1 MPTADTSSN
10 IIITTYDATAILG
23 TDYATSGTGL
33 SLAHIPLQKLVWGT
47 EAQAYRVSES
57 TPMPVTIL
65 GVTGS
70 SNLVGVTF
78 GAITGSVS
86 VSTKPGSYL
95 VIGGPSGSISGYNNV
110 PITGNIQGI
119 TNGILVGI
127 TGSVKSIIDTVSIQ
141 GVSGGVAVGVTGGRR
156 LSSSTDSVTVLGYV
170 GISGGFG
177 LAAAT
182 DSVRVYGSDSGSKVL
197 AKLYASDG
205 ATLGYSGDALN
216 VNVIGAGISATVTIN
231 PVVGVTNG
239 NGLPLKVIGSGVT
252 SDSPILVKGTIGSGA
267 IDVTATTALPV
278 GVTGTVV
285 IDDTDIINSLEST
298 SKPIVSNLASIK
310 TNTSIISTINDRLSA
325 GTVTSR
331 ISEIVRPTKLF
342 SGYKDTTTTPAILV
356 TTSTTLK
363 TGVHVKAPIS
373 NTSTVYVGSS
383 GLVTSSTSGFPL
395 DPGEAIFLEIDNLNK
410 IYVVSSTGTQKIHYI
425 AS

>member
-23 TDYATSGTGL
+23 TDYGTSGTGL
-33 SLAHIPLQKLVWGT
+33 SLAHIPLQKVVWGSD
-47 EAQAYRVSES
+47 AQAFRVTES
-57 TPMPVTIL
+57 TPLPVSIL
-65 GVTGS
+65 GVTGG
-70 SNLVGVTF
+70 SNVIGVTF

-86 VSTKPGSYL
+86 VSNRSGTYL
-95 VIGGPSGSISGYNNV
+95 VVGGPSGSISGYQSV
-110 PITGNIQGI
+110 PVTGHIQGT
-119 TNGILVGI
+119 TNGILLGV
-127 TGSVKSIIDTVSIQ
+127 TGSVNIANTVTIQ
-141 GVSGGVAVGVTGGRR
+141 GLSGGVAVGITGGRP
-156 LSSSTDSVTVLGYV
+156 LSSSRDSVTVTGYV
-170 GISGGFG
+170 GICGGFG

-197 AKLYASDG
+197 TKLYASDG
-205 ATLGYSGDALN
+205 ATLGHSGDALN

-285 IDDTDIINSLEST
+285 IDDADIINSLEST

-310 TNTSIISTINDRLSA
+310 TNTSVISTINDKLSA
-325 GTVTSR
+325 GTITAK
-331 ISEIVRPTKLF
+331 ITEIIKPTKLY
-342 SGYKDTTTTPAILV
+342 SGYKDLTTTASIIV
-356 TTSTTLK
+356 STSTPLK
-363 TGVHVKAPIS
+363 SGIHIKAPLTNIS
-373 NTSTVYVGSS
+373 TIFVGSS
-383 GLVTSSTSGFPL
+383 SLSTSSTSGFPL
-395 DPGEAIFLEIDNLNK
+395 DPGESIFFEIDNLNK
-410 IYVVSSTGTQKIHYI
+410 VYASSATSGQKINYI

>member
-23 TDYATSGTGL
+23 TDYGTSGTGL
-33 SLAHIPLQKLVWGT
+33 SLAHIPLQKVVWGSD
-47 EAQAYRVSES
+47 AQAFRVTES
-57 TPMPVTIL
+57 TPLPVSIL
-65 GVTGS
+65 GVTGG
-70 SNLVGVTF
+70 SNVIGVTF

-86 VSTKPGSYL
+86 VSNRSGTYL
-95 VIGGPSGSISGYNNV
+95 VVGGPSGSISGYQSV
-110 PITGNIQGI
+110 PVTGHIQGT
-119 TNGILVGI
+119 TNGILLGV
-127 TGSVKSIIDTVSIQ
+127 TGSVNIANTVTIQ
-141 GVSGGVAVGVTGGRR
+141 GLSGGVAVGITGGRP
-156 LSSSTDSVTVLGYV
+156 LSSSRDSVTVTGYV
-170 GISGGFG
+170 GICGGFG

-197 AKLYASDG
+197 TKLYASDG
-205 ATLGYSGDALN
+205 ATLGHSGDALN

-285 IDDTDIINSLEST
+285 IDDADIINSLEST

-310 TNTSIISTINDRLSA
+310 TNTSVISTINDKLSA
-325 GTVTSR
+325 GTITAK
-331 ISEIVRPTKLF
+331 ITEIIKPTKLY
-342 SGYKDTTTTPAILV
+342 SGYKDLTTTASIIV
-356 TTSTTLK
+356 STSTPLK
-363 TGVHVKAPIS
+363 SGIHIKAPLTNIS
-373 NTSTVYVGSS
+373 TIFVGSNS
-383 GLVTSSTSGFPL
+383 LSTSSTSGFPL
-395 DPGEAIFLEIDNLNK
+395 DPGESIFFEIDNLNK
-410 IYVVSSTGTQKIHYI
+410 VYASSATSGQKINYI

>member
-23 TDYATSGTGL
+23 TDYGTSGTGL
-33 SLAHIPLQKLVWGT
+33 SLAHIPLQKVVWGSD
-47 EAQAYRVSES
+47 AQAFRVTES
-57 TPMPVTIL
+57 TPLPVSIL
-65 GVTGS
+65 GVTGG
-70 SNLVGVTF
+70 SNVIGVTF

-86 VSTKPGSYL
+86 VSNRSGTYL
-95 VIGGPSGSISGYNNV
+95 VVGGPSGSISGYQSV
-110 PITGNIQGI
+110 PVTGHIQGT
-119 TNGILVGI
+119 TNGILLGV
-127 TGSVKSIIDTVSIQ
+127 TGSVNIANTVTIQ
-141 GVSGGVAVGVTGGRR
+141 GLSGGVAVGITGGRP
-156 LSSSTDSVTVLGYV
+156 LSSSRDSVTVTGYV
-170 GISGGFG
+170 GICGGFG

-197 AKLYASDG
+197 TKLYASDG
-205 ATLGYSGDALN
+205 ATLGHSGDALN

-278 GVTGTVV
+278 DVTGTVV
-285 IDDTDIINSLEST
+285 IDDADIINSLEST

-310 TNTSIISTINDRLSA
+310 TNTSVISTINDRLSA
-325 GTVTSR
+325 GTITAK
-331 ISEIVRPTKLF
+331 ITEIIKPTKLY
-342 SGYKDTTTTPAILV
+342 SGYKDLTTTASIIV
-356 TTSTTLK
+356 STSTPLK
-363 TGVHVKAPIS
+363 SGIHIKAPLTNIS
-373 NTSTVYVGSS
+373 TIFVGSS
-383 GLVTSSTSGFPL
+383 SLSTSSTSGFPL
-395 DPGEAIFLEIDNLNK
+395 DPGESIFFEIDNLNK
-410 IYVVSSTGTQKIHYI
+410 VYASSATSGQKINYI

>member
-10 IIITTYDATAILG
+10 IIITTYDATAIFG
-23 TDYATSGTGL
+23 TDYGTSGTGL
-33 SLAHIPLQKLVWGT
+33 SLAHIPLQKVVWGT
-47 EAQAYRVSES
+47 DAQAFRVTES
-57 TPMPVTIL
+57 TPLPVSIL

-86 VSTKPGSYL
+86 VNNRSGTYL
-95 VIGGPSGSISGYNNV
+95 VVGGPSGSISGYQSV
-110 PITGNIQGI
+110 PVTGYIQGT
-119 TNGILVGI
+119 TNGILLGV
-127 TGSVKSIIDTVSIQ
+127 TGSVNVSNTVTVQ
-141 GVSGGVAVGVTGGRR
+141 GLSGGVALGITGGRP
-156 LSSSTDSVTVLGYV
+156 LSSSRDSVTVTGYV
-170 GISGGFG
+170 GICGGFG

-197 AKLYASDG
+197 TKLYASDG

-252 SDSPILVKGTIGSGA
+252 SDSPILVKGTVGNGA

-285 IDDTDIINSLEST
+285 IDDTDIITSLEST

-310 TNTSIISTINDRLSA
+310 TNTAVISTINDKLSA
-325 GTVTSR
+325 GTITAK
-331 ISEIVRPTKLF
+331 ITEIIKPTKLY
-342 SGYKDTTTTPAILV
+342 SGYKDL
-356 TTSTTLK
+356 TSTASIIVTASTALK
-363 TGVHVKAPIS
+363 SGVHIKAPLTNI
-373 NTSTVYVGSS
+373 STVFVGSNALS
-383 GLVTSSTSGFPL
+383 TSSTSGFPL
-395 DPGEAIFLEIDNLNK
+395 DPGESIFFEIDNLNK
-410 IYVVSSTGTQKIHYI
+410 VYALSSTSGQKINYI

>member
-23 TDYATSGTGL
+23 TDYGTSGTGL
-33 SLAHIPLQKLVWGT
+33 SLAHIPLQKVVWGSD
-47 EAQAYRVSES
+47 AQAFRVTES
-57 TPMPVTIL
+57 TPLPVSIL
-65 GVTGS
+65 GVTGG
-70 SNLVGVTF
+70 SNVIGVTF

-86 VSTKPGSYL
+86 VSNRSGTYL
-95 VIGGPSGSISGYNNV
+95 VVGGPSGSISGYQSV
-110 PITGNIQGI
+110 PVTGHIQGT
-119 TNGILVGI
+119 TNGILLGV
-127 TGSVKSIIDTVSIQ
+127 TGSVNIANTVTIQ
-141 GVSGGVAVGVTGGRR
+141 GLSGGVAVGITGGRP
-156 LSSSTDSVTVLGYV
+156 LSSSRDSVTVTGYV
-170 GISGGFG
+170 GICGGFG

-197 AKLYASDG
+197 TKLYASDG
-205 ATLGYSGDALN
+205 ATLGHSGDALN

-285 IDDTDIINSLEST
+285 IDDADIINSLEST

-310 TNTSIISTINDRLSA
+310 TNTSVISTINDRLSA
-325 GTVTSR
+325 GTITAK
-331 ISEIVRPTKLF
+331 ITEIIKPTKLY
-342 SGYKDTTTTPAILV
+342 SGYKDLTTTASIIV
-356 TTSTTLK
+356 STSTPLK
-363 TGVHVKAPIS
+363 SGIHIKAPIT
-373 NTSTVYVGSS
+373 NISTIFVGSS
-383 GLVTSSTSGFPL
+383 SLSTSSTSGFPL
-395 DPGEAIFLEIDNLNK
+395 DPGESIFFEIDNLNK
-410 IYVVSSTGTQKIHYI
+410 VYASSATSGQKINYI

>member
-23 TDYATSGTGL
+23 TDYGTSGTGL
-33 SLAHIPLQKLVWGT
+33 SLAHIPLQKVVWGSD
-47 EAQAYRVSES
+47 AQAFRVTES
-57 TPMPVTIL
+57 TPLPVSIL
-65 GVTGS
+65 GVTGG
-70 SNLVGVTF
+70 SNVIGVTF

-86 VSTKPGSYL
+86 VSNRSGTYL
-95 VIGGPSGSISGYNNV
+95 VVGGPSGSISGYQSV
-110 PITGNIQGI
+110 PVTGHIQGT
-119 TNGILVGI
+119 TNGILLGV
-127 TGSVKSIIDTVSIQ
+127 TGSVNIANTVTIQ
-141 GVSGGVAVGVTGGRR
+141 GLSGGVAVGITGGRP
-156 LSSSTDSVTVLGYV
+156 LSSSRDSVTVTGYV
-170 GISGGFG
+170 GICGGFG

-197 AKLYASDG
+197 TKLYASDG

-285 IDDTDIINSLEST
+285 IDDADIINSLEST

-310 TNTSIISTINDRLSA
+310 TNTSVISTINDKLSA
-325 GTVTSR
+325 GTITAK
-331 ISEIVRPTKLF
+331 ITEIIKPTKLY
-342 SGYKDTTTTPAILV
+342 SGYKDLTTTASIIV
-356 TTSTTLK
+356 STSTPLK
-363 TGVHVKAPIS
+363 SGIHIKAPLTNIS
-373 NTSTVYVGSS
+373 TIFVGSS
-383 GLVTSSTSGFPL
+383 SLSTSSTSGFPL
-395 DPGEAIFLEIDNLNK
+395 DPGESIFFEIDNLNK
-410 IYVVSSTGTQKIHYI
+410 VYASSATSGQKINYI

>member
-23 TDYATSGTGL
+23 TDYGTSGTGL
-33 SLAHIPLQKLVWGT
+33 SLAHIPLQKVVWGSD
-47 EAQAYRVSES
+47 AQAFRVTES
-57 TPMPVTIL
+57 TPLPVSIL
-65 GVTGS
+65 GVTGG
-70 SNLVGVTF
+70 SNVIGVTF

-86 VSTKPGSYL
+86 VSNRSGTYL
-95 VIGGPSGSISGYNNV
+95 VVGGPSGSISGYQSV
-110 PITGNIQGI
+110 PVTGHIQGT
-119 TNGILVGI
+119 TNGILLGV
-127 TGSVKSIIDTVSIQ
+127 TGSVNIANTVTIQ
-141 GVSGGVAVGVTGGRR
+141 GLSGGVAVGITGGRP
-156 LSSSTDSVTVLGYV
+156 LSSSRDSVTVTGYV
-170 GISGGFG
+170 GICGGFG

-197 AKLYASDG
+197 TKLYASDG

-285 IDDTDIINSLEST
+285 IDDADIINSLEST

-310 TNTSIISTINDRLSA
+310 TNTSVISTINDKLSA
-325 GTVTSR
+325 GTITAK
-331 ISEIVRPTKLF
+331 ITEIIKPTKLY
-342 SGYKDTTTTPAILV
+342 SGYKDLTTTASIIV
-356 TTSTTLK
+356 STSTPLK
-363 TGVHVKAPIS
+363 SGIHIKAPLTNIS
-373 NTSTVYVGSS
+373 TIYVGSS
-383 GLVTSSTSGFPL
+383 SLSTSSTSGFPL
-395 DPGEAIFLEIDNLNK
+395 DPGESIFFEIDNLNK
-410 IYVVSSTGTQKIHYI
+410 VYASSATSGQKINYI

>member
-23 TDYATSGTGL
+23 TDYGTSGTGL
-33 SLAHIPLQKLVWGT
+33 SLAHIPLQKVVWGSD
-47 EAQAYRVSES
+47 AQAFRVTES
-57 TPMPVTIL
+57 TPLPVSIL
-65 GVTGS
+65 GVTGG
-70 SNLVGVTF
+70 SNVIGVTF

-86 VSTKPGSYL
+86 VSNRSGTYL
-95 VIGGPSGSISGYNNV
+95 VVGGPSGSISGYQSV
-110 PITGNIQGI
+110 PVTGHIQGT
-119 TNGILVGI
+119 TNGILLGV
-127 TGSVKSIIDTVSIQ
+127 TGSVNIANTVTIQ
-141 GVSGGVAVGVTGGRR
+141 GLSGGVAVGITGGRP
-156 LSSSTDSVTVLGYV
+156 LSSSRDSVTVTGYV
-170 GISGGFG
+170 GICGGFG

-197 AKLYASDG
+197 TKLYASDG
-205 ATLGYSGDALN
+205 ATLGHSGDALN

-285 IDDTDIINSLEST
+285 IDDADIINSLEST

-310 TNTSIISTINDRLSA
+310 TNTSVISTINDKLSA
-325 GTVTSR
+325 GTITAK
-331 ISEIVRPTKLF
+331 ITEIIKPTKLY
-342 SGYKDTTTTPAILV
+342 SGYKDLTTTASIIV
-356 TTSTTLK
+356 STSTPLK
-363 TGVHVKAPIS
+363 SGIHIKAPIT
-373 NTSTVYVGSS
+373 NISTIFVGSS
-383 GLVTSSTSGFPL
+383 SLSTSSTSGFPL
-395 DPGEAIFLEIDNLNK
+395 DPGESIFFEIDNLNK
-410 IYVVSSTGTQKIHYI
+410 VYASSATSGQKINYI

>member
-23 TDYATSGTGL
+23 TDYGTSGTGL
-33 SLAHIPLQKLVWGT
+33 SLAHIPLQKVVWGSD
-47 EAQAYRVSES
+47 AQAFRVTES
-57 TPMPVTIL
+57 TPLPVSIL
-65 GVTGS
+65 GVTGG
-70 SNLVGVTF
+70 SNVIGVTF

-86 VSTKPGSYL
+86 VSNRSGTYL
-95 VIGGPSGSISGYNNV
+95 VVGGPSGSISGYQSV
-110 PITGNIQGI
+110 PVTGHIQGT
-119 TNGILVGI
+119 TNGILLGV
-127 TGSVKSIIDTVSIQ
+127 TGSVNIANTVTIQ
-141 GVSGGVAVGVTGGRR
+141 GLSGGVAVGITGGRP
-156 LSSSTDSVTVLGYV
+156 LSSSRDSVTVTGYV
-170 GISGGFG
+170 GICGGFG

-197 AKLYASDG
+197 TKLYASDG

-285 IDDTDIINSLEST
+285 IDDADIINSLEST

-310 TNTSIISTINDRLSA
+310 TNTSVISTINDKLSA
-325 GTVTSR
+325 GTITAK
-331 ISEIVRPTKLF
+331 ITEIIKPTKLY
-342 SGYKDTTTTPAILV
+342 SGYKDLTTTASIIV
-356 TTSTTLK
+356 STSTPLK
-363 TGVHVKAPIS
+363 SGIHIKAPIT
-373 NTSTVYVGSS
+373 NISTIFVGSS
-383 GLVTSSTSGFPL
+383 SLSTSSTSGFPL
-395 DPGEAIFLEIDNLNK
+395 DPGESIFFEIDNLNK
-410 IYVVSSTGTQKIHYI
+410 VYASSATSGQKINYI

>member
-23 TDYATSGTGL
+23 TDYGTSGTGL
-33 SLAHIPLQKLVWGT
+33 SLAHIPLQKVVWGSD
-47 EAQAYRVSES
+47 AQAFRVTES
-57 TPMPVTIL
+57 TPLPVSIL
-65 GVTGS
+65 GVTGG
-70 SNLVGVTF
+70 SNVIGVTF

-86 VSTKPGSYL
+86 VSNRSGTYL
-95 VIGGPSGSISGYNNV
+95 VVGGPSGSISGYKSV
-110 PITGNIQGI
+110 PVTGNIQGT
-119 TNGILVGI
+119 TNGILLGV
-127 TGSVKSIIDTVSIQ
+127 TGSVNIANTVTIQ
-141 GVSGGVAVGVTGGRR
+141 GLSGGVAVGITGGRP
-156 LSSSTDSVTVLGYV
+156 LSSSRDSVTVTGYV
-170 GISGGFG
+170 GICGGFG

-197 AKLYASDG
+197 TKLYASDG
-205 ATLGYSGDALN
+205 ATLGHSGDALN

-285 IDDTDIINSLEST
+285 IDDADIINSLEST

-310 TNTSIISTINDRLSA
+310 TNTSVISTINDKLSA
-325 GTVTSR
+325 GTITAK
-331 ISEIVRPTKLF
+331 ITEIIKPTKLY
-342 SGYKDTTTTPAILV
+342 SGYKDLTTTASIIV
-356 TTSTTLK
+356 STSTPLK
-363 TGVHVKAPIS
+363 SGIHIKAPLTNIS
-373 NTSTVYVGSS
+373 TIFVGSS
-383 GLVTSSTSGFPL
+383 SLSTSSTSGFPL
-395 DPGEAIFLEIDNLNK
+395 DPGESIFFEIDNLNK
-410 IYVVSSTGTQKIHYI
+410 VYAYSATSGQKINYI